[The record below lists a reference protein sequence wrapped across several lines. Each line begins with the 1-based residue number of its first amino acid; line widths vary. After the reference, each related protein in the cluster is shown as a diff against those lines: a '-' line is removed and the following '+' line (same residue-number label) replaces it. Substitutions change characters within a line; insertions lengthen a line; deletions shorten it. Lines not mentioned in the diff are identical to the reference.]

1 LLAKHKAEVRFRPAD
16 SWFNM
21 VDKDGDKAISIA
33 ELTAHLIR
41 ISFSEPM
48 NFLADLKKKDEEF
61 KDSNPQYVE
70 EFMKA
75 VSLLP
80 RTSSN

>member
-1 LLAKHKAEVRFRPAD
+1 
-16 SWFNM
+16 
-21 VDKDGDKAISIA
+21 
-33 ELTAHLIR
+33 
-41 ISFSEPM
+41 M

-61 KDSNPQYVE
+61 KAKNPQYVE